1 MFSINNNDTVNTGN
15 TAVVTVAITAFSKS
29 SLPLVCFSCVVVVFV
44 VVVVVVIVDVPP
56 QWSVTERVFADFQ
69 CAPSAAVVATA
80 VAAACS
86 GLSSERKI
94 RVRWDPHTR
103 KEIPDEK

>member
-1 MFSINNNDTVNTGN
+1 MFSINNNDTVN

-29 SLPLVCFSCVVVVFV
+29 SPPSVCFSCAVFVVGVV

-69 CAPSAAVVATA
+69 CAPSAAA
-80 VAAACS
+80 VAAAAAAACS
-86 GLSSERKI
+86 ELSC
-94 RVRWDPHTR
+94 
-103 KEIPDEK
+103 